1 MSESIINND
10 IKEFHSLV
18 LTNIMDLIKDNGLNC
33 IGLVFPNQ
41 GPVGVV
47 QLRGVLAENLD
58 VPTVIIRVNE
68 RLLRNQV
75 WFERSDSLSLPF
87 SPKSKVLLFCDAA
100 TSGASIY
107 RAALIARKFG
117 AECSNA
123 IVIFD
128 RLQGAE
134 ERLSVKGINLFSIID
149 RKFFENF
156 DELKE
161 EDVALDGKASRIEF
175 ESVSTTID

>member
-1 MSESIINND
+1 MVNND
-10 IKEFHSLV
+10 IKKFHSLV
-18 LTNIMDLIKDNGLNC
+18 ISNIKDLIKTFDLNC

-47 QLRGVLAENLD
+47 QLRGVLAENLE
-58 VPTVIIRVNE
+58 VPTVIISVNE

-75 WFERSDSLSLPF
+75 WFERNDSLNLPL

-107 RAALIARKFG
+107 RAALIAWKFG
-117 AECSNA
+117 AECSKA

-128 RLQGAE
+128 RSQGAE
-134 ERLSVKGINLFSIID
+134 ERLSVKGISLFSIID
-149 RKFFENF
+149 RRFFEDY
-156 DELKE
+156 DELKA
-161 EDVALDGKASRIEF
+161 EDVSRDGKASRIEF
-175 ESVSTTID
+175 ESISTTID